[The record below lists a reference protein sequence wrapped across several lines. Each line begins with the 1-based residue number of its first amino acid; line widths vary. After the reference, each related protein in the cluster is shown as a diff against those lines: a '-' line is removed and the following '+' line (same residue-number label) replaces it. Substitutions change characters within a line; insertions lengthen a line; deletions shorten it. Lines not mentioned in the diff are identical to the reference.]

1 MMVLQLNRIIHTT
14 RLVALLASVSI
25 LAAACSAPLSVRH
38 TDPVVAAQGAGD
50 GGHFA
55 LLRLADDMASDG
67 RYAAA
72 IPIYRRAHEQNS
84 GDNGPLNG
92 LGEALSAVGQYEEAT
107 KVFATALERAGE
119 DGRALRGLGR
129 TWVALGRPELALP
142 LYDRAVELSGSD
154 TDALNGRAVALDA
167 VNRHSEAIESFRQA
181 LSHAPSDMQLRN
193 NYGLS
198 LALEGK
204 YEDAITILEDVA
216 LAPGATAQHRQ
227 NLALVYGLAGR
238 TRAAQRVAAIDL
250 AIIEVEANMI
260 FFAELRGMNPAS
272 RRRAVLVGIR
282 TPKNDI
288 RQVANQAFNTDPEAP
303 AAAMARLTQPV
314 ALAAVEPEPLPE
326 LIVEPEPAPEP
337 EPVEVADFDIPPLV
351 DPTGYAVQIAAYRH
365 ASELMPGWRILS
377 ERYSDLISHLEPRRS
392 EKDFGERDEE
402 PSGYFYRLNAGPLR
416 SFAEA
421 RDICIEM
428 ASRGGDCWVRPPEPA
443 EGAVAEESTPD
454 DNSAPIDDVTEVL
467 PG

>member
-14 RLVALLASVSI
+14 RLVALLATVSI

-38 TDPVVAAQGAGD
+38 TDTVVAAQGAGG

-55 LLRLADDMASDG
+55 LLRLADDMARDG
-67 RYAAA
+67 RYTAA

-84 GDNGPLNG
+84 RDNGPLNG

-107 KVFATALERAGE
+107 KVFATALERDDD
-119 DGRALRGLGR
+119 DGRTLRGLGR
-129 TWVALGRPELALP
+129 AWVALGRPELALP
-142 LYDRAVELSGSD
+142 LYDRAVELRSSD

-272 RRRAVLVGIR
+272 RRQAVLVGIR
-282 TPKNDI
+282 NPKNDTS
-288 RQVANQAFNTDPEAP
+288 QVANQAFKTDAEAP
-303 AAAMARLTQPV
+303 AAAMARLTRPV
-314 ALAAVEPEPLPE
+314 ALAEVEPEPVPE
-326 LIVEPEPAPEP
+326 PVIEPEPEP
-337 EPVEVADFDIPPLV
+337 EPVEVVDFDIPPLV

-365 ASELMPGWRILS
+365 GSELMPGWRILS

-392 EKDFGERDEE
+392 EKDFGEREQE

>member
-14 RLVALLASVSI
+14 RLVALLAGVSI

-38 TDPVVAAQGAGD
+38 TDTVVDAQGAT
-50 GGHFA
+50 GGSHFA
-55 LLRLADDMASDG
+55 LLRLADDMARDG
-67 RYAAA
+67 RYTAA

-84 GDNGPLNG
+84 HDNGPLNG

-107 KVFATALERAGE
+107 KVFATALERDDD
-119 DGRALRGLGR
+119 DGRTLRGLGR
-129 TWVALGRPELALP
+129 AWVALGRPELALP
-142 LYDRAVELSGSD
+142 LYDRAVELRSSD

-181 LSHAPSDMQLRN
+181 LSHAPSDMQLLN

-238 TRAAQRVAAIDL
+238 TRAAERVAAIDL

-272 RRRAVLVGIR
+272 RRQAVLVGIR
-282 TPKNDI
+282 NPRNDT
-288 RQVANQAFNTDPEAP
+288 RQVANQAFNTDAEAP

-314 ALAAVEPEPLPE
+314 ALAEAEPEPIPEPVVEPEP
-326 LIVEPEPAPEP
+326 VPEP

-377 ERYSDLISHLEPRRS
+377 ALYSDLISHLEPRRS
-392 EKDFGERDEE
+392 EKDFGEREQE

-416 SFAEA
+416 SYAEA
-421 RDICIEM
+421 RDICLEM
-428 ASRGGDCWVRPPEPA
+428 ASRGGECWVRPPEPA
-443 EGAVAEESTPD
+443 EGTVAEESPPSEDTAPT
-454 DNSAPIDDVTEVL
+454 DNVTEVL

>member
-25 LAAACSAPLSVRH
+25 LAAACSAPLAVRH
-38 TDPVVAAQGAGD
+38 TDTVFAAQGAGG

-55 LLRLADDMASDG
+55 LLRLADDMARDG

-84 GDNGPLNG
+84 RDNGPLNG

-107 KVFATALERAGE
+107 KVFETALDRDNE

-142 LYDRAVELSGSD
+142 LYDRAVELGSSD

-181 LSHAPSDMQLRN
+181 LSHAPSDIQLRN

-198 LALEGK
+198 LALEGN
-204 YEDAITILEDVA
+204 YEDAITVLEDVA
-216 LAPGATAQHRQ
+216 LAPGATPRHRQ

-238 TRAAQRVAAIDL
+238 TRAAERVAAIDL
-250 AIIEVEANMI
+250 AISEVEANMI
-260 FFAELRGMNPAS
+260 FFAELRGMNPAA

-282 TPKNDI
+282 NPKNDT
-288 RQVANQAFNTDPEAP
+288 RQSANQAFNTDAEAP
-303 AAAMARLTQPV
+303 AAAMARLTRPE
-314 ALAAVEPEPLPE
+314 ALAEVEPEP
-326 LIVEPEPAPEP
+326 VPEPVVEPEP

-392 EKDFGERDEE
+392 EKDFGEREQE

-416 SFAEA
+416 SYAEA

-443 EGAVAEESTPD
+443 EGAVAGEPPPSED
-454 DNSAPIDDVTEVL
+454 IAPTEDVAEVL